1 MSSVPVLPI
10 DSGRYGSVEAKAI
23 FTEESRLMYM
33 LKVEAAVANA
43 EASLR
48 LIPLKAAKEIAL
60 KSNVKL
66 VTYDKWKEIEKTTKH
81 ETASLVEALVSVVS
95 DESKPWVHY
104 GLTSQDVLDT
114 SLSLQLR
121 DYIELIEGKLKNL
134 ILLLGKNAEK
144 YLSLPSV
151 GRTHG
156 QHASIISFGQKFA
169 VWADDCM
176 LHMNRLSEIR
186 PRVMICKTL
195 GVVGSG
201 SVIGSKA
208 LEVMEITASK
218 LGLYPVSSATQVVSR
233 ENYAEFVW
241 WCALVASTC
250 DKIATEFRNLSRT
263 EISEFEEEFS
273 KDQIGS
279 SAVPSKRNP
288 VSCEKI
294 SSLARLLRSL
304 PTVALENIPLWHERD
319 LTNSANERFII
330 PMSAILLDDVLDTL
344 LKILAKM
351 VIREDMVKANI
362 ELTMGQVYSEFVL
375 DALLKKGIS
384 RSEAHKILREV
395 SSKSRSK
402 GVQFKSA
409 IMEDARINKLISEDE
424 LNRIFIP
431 EAHIEGSQAIIKG
444 TLKRIKEKLGK

>member
-10 DSGRYGSVEAKAI
+10 DSGRYGSVESKAI
-23 FTEESRLMYM
+23 FTEESRLKYM
-33 LKVEAAVANA
+33 LEVEAAVANA

-66 VTYDKWKEIEKTTKH
+66 VSYEKWKEIEKTTKH

-104 GLTSQDVLDT
+104 GLTSQDILDT

-144 YLSLPSV
+144 YSSLPSV

-156 QHASIISFGQKFA
+156 QHASIISFGQKFS
-169 VWADDCM
+169 VWADDCL

-186 PRVMICKTL
+186 PRVMMCKTL
-195 GVVGSG
+195 GVVGNG

-288 VSCEKI
+288 ISCEKI
-294 SSLARLLRSL
+294 SSLS
-304 PTVALENIPLWHERD
+304 
-319 LTNSANERFII
+319 
-330 PMSAILLDDVLDTL
+330 
-344 LKILAKM
+344 
-351 VIREDMVKANI
+351 
-362 ELTMGQVYSEFVL
+362 
-375 DALLKKGIS
+375 
-384 RSEAHKILREV
+384 
-395 SSKSRSK
+395 
-402 GVQFKSA
+402 
-409 IMEDARINKLISEDE
+409 
-424 LNRIFIP
+424 
-431 EAHIEGSQAIIKG
+431 
-444 TLKRIKEKLGK
+444 